1 MGYCDMD
8 ITICSHNTGV
18 IGAFTNGRSYNVA
31 WNICICRIM
40 SSLIPS
46 CLTISPIYVTS
57 AYNLMDHL
65 LRGLENNYASRL
77 ECSFQLTIM
86 LSAWLVPL

>member
-46 CLTISPIYVTS
+46 CLTISPICITS
-57 AYNLMDHL
+57 ADNLMDPIS
-65 LRGLENNYASRL
+65 RGLVNHYASCL
-77 ECSFQLTIM
+77 KCSFQLPIV